1 MSSNG
6 SIDKAA
12 AAKLPPVSGS
22 PVFLSEGQA
31 TSAATYLATNWAK
44 AVG

>member
-1 MSSNG
+1 MTSNG

-22 PVFLSEGQA
+22 PVFLTEGQA